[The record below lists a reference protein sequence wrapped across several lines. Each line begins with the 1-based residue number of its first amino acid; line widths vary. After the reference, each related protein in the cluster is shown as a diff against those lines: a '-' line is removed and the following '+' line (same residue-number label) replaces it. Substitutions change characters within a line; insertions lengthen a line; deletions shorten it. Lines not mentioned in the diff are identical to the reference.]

1 MINELENRE
10 RCETRKFDGIIQN
23 PNERFMPCA
32 FCGRRGDHY
41 SDSCLVY
48 RFTGERKERVNRA
61 HLCTMCLDYDCP
73 GGRRCLKRNTR
84 CYHCGRS
91 GHNSA
96 LCTLPEKSVRIN
108 DELELLQ
115 RRYNDAL
122 IRVLRLERKLRR
134 RGVDIKHV
142 VAGNIAAIRELQ
154 DLGKTMKKYI
164 TLTSSSMRKSAIVL
178 PTTVLLAIATLRLI
192 QMRLSA
198 RSLAV
203 EIPGAGGIKNT
214 RVRIKLPA
222 KGLLHLTIR
231 IAMP

>member
-1 MINELENRE
+1 MEQLNEFDEEPPIENDLVMIDEDGADGQRKRAREWPEDESEIRIGAQDGRAQRPVQQARDEIADLQQQLRQARQAMLDFRMMINELENRE

-96 LCTLPEKSVRIN
+96 LCTLPEKSVCIN

-115 RRYNDAL
+115 RRYYDAF
-122 IRVLRLERKLRR
+122 IRVYRLERKLRR
-134 RGVDIKHV
+134 RGVD
-142 VAGNIAAIRELQ
+142 LC
-154 DLGKTMKKYI
+154 
-164 TLTSSSMRKSAIVL
+164 
-178 PTTVLLAIATLRLI
+178 
-192 QMRLSA
+192 
-198 RSLAV
+198 
-203 EIPGAGGIKNT
+203 
-214 RVRIKLPA
+214 A
-222 KGLLHLTIR
+222 KGVGVREDCLN
-231 IAMP
+231 